1 MNFLSID
8 QLFDELLG
16 TFADEIS
23 RRLDHR
29 ERERAPVVDV
39 IWGDWFF

>member
-1 MNFLSID
+1 MLHNMTLEGSFSLVSKSI
-8 QLFDELLG
+8 
-16 TFADEIS
+16 FANKTIH
-23 RRLDHR
+23 HR